1 MATGGSAPRGTKPPN
16 AGKGRKKGVPNKST
30 KDVRACVAMIAQNL
44 APEVEG
50 WIRKGSKKNPLGAAN
65 LLATL
70 LEYHIPKLSR
80 TEMTGLNGKPM
91 EVTVVRYSD
100 PQSVGSSPVPVP
112 PVVRP

>member
-1 MATGGSAPRGTKPPN
+1 MAI
-16 AGKGRKKGVPNKST
+16 GKKYGGRKKGTPNKAT
-30 KDVRACVAMIAQNL
+30 ADVRACVAGIAQNL

-50 WIRKGSKKNPLGAAN
+50 WIRKGAKKNPLGAAN

-91 EVTVVRYSD
+91 EVTVVRYSA
-100 PQSVGSSPVPVP
+100 PQPVGSAPVPAA
-112 PVVRP
+112 PVDRT